1 MEAAP
6 VETVAID
13 GNVVQLFAMS
23 AAMFVG
29 AFAAGYFPL
38 LFSLSAERLRIIT
51 LLGAGLLIGTALVVI
66 IPEGM
71 HMWLAASSSSDPDE
85 HNEHGHH
92 DGTEHSSEAEHDGG
106 HAHDHGHEHHE
117 HWQIGASMAAGFAF
131 MLLIDKLS
139 GGHHG
144 HAHGGNNSKEL
155 PSTTTATT
163 TAHSSDNGSGSTASA
178 FIGLVIHA
186 AVDGVAVGAS
196 CFSSGMESSMLIFVA
211 IMLHKAPAAF
221 GLTAYLNQAGE
232 KARDVRRQLLL
243 FSLAA
248 PVGAVVTFYAMG
260 MGVVSYQMSTLAIV
274 MLFSGGTFLF
284 VATMHILPEVLT
296 QQELSWAQ
304 AALLVAGILF
314 PIIINIEHGH

>member
-1 MEAAP
+1 MASTATEAAP
-6 VETVAID
+6 LD

-29 AFAAGYFPL
+29 AFAAGYFPML
-38 LFSLSAERLRIIT
+38 LNLSSDKLRIVT

-71 HMWLAASSSSDPDE
+71 HMWLAATASHE
-85 HNEHGHH
+85 HDAPTSTEAVEHDHH
-92 DGTEHSSEAEHDGG
+92 DEESQ
-106 HAHDHGHEHHE
+106 HEHHHEHQE

-131 MLLIDKLS
+131 MLLVDKLS

-144 HAHGGNNSKEL
+144 HSHNSTEL
-155 PSTTTATT
+155 PS
-163 TAHSSDNGSGSTASA
+163 SSSSKESTSSSNSNSNSSSSTSA

-186 AVDGVAVGAS
+186 AVDGVALGAT
-196 CFSSGMESSMLIFVA
+196 CFSGGTEASLLIFVA

-221 GLTAYLNQAGE
+221 GLTVYLNQTGE
-232 KARDVRRQLLL
+232 KSRAVRRQLLL

-248 PVGAVVTFYAMG
+248 PVGAILTFYCMG
-260 MGVVSYQMSTLAIV
+260 MGMVSYQMSTVALV

-284 VATMHILPEVLT
+284 VATMHILPEVLH
-296 QQELSWAQ
+296 QEPLTWEQ
-304 AALLVAGILF
+304 AAVLVVGIVF
-314 PIIINIEHGH
+314 PILINFEHGH